1 MSGTATPNLPLSNGV
16 DDVVGN
22 SGGNTVRV
30 ALSRLAA
37 LLSYLQG
44 PAYKTSAELFADKA
58 WPDGAIGQVYGDTAG
73 QNGTYRKSGAAGTG
87 SWTRTGDLAVSPLT
101 VAQLADKADLS
112 LVNELMTEV
121 RSGRV
126 YAPHAATV
134 SAMTP
139 PAGTA
144 RLLTSAG
151 ASVQYWVTANAPADG
166 VATDALQADATGQ
179 WWRRVFDGRD
189 LTAEIS
195 NRMAAI
201 GDAGV
206 MPLVNVQG
214 KNVITAELTPV
225 MKAGG
230 ATIAGASTVE
240 LIPVETSDGPVAL
253 NVDGSGSVPVKDAAG
268 DDLHVGA
275 LVASRS
281 YFLRRRGATWRI
293 IMGGVT
299 SVELRAEALARTI
312 LGAAI
317 DENARNAF
325 TDHVGDEAIVFAD
338 RAGAVGAYWSD
349 GRLVA
354 EIESAQHRH
363 VGDTAF
369 QWLSDRQGRAL
380 AYVED
385 TGEIMMPALIPMPD
399 HVGDPI
405 TLIGDAAKRP
415 LLWWDGQRVDGN
427 LAGGGQTAGAT
438 ISRPIPATNGNAW
451 QVIDDGT
458 SVRYLSDQYEGR
470 VIGFEERGGLT
481 LAETGPIAVGMLA
494 FGGNMGVSRDVPEAW
509 LFHNRKP
516 DLSFDGGMLAA
527 EAAAVAAQMLS
538 RTRRSANPTVIHAT
552 RAIGSPV
559 EADTEV
565 GSTAYNGLLADLAS
579 GVASLAPWGKTLVI
593 DRLMLSLLGGAP
605 STSEIATDVE
615 YAAIAQ
621 ELRADIVEITGQSQP
636 VQAVVVSQSIGTR
649 TDGRSTVALAEAKL
663 DYLHPTI
670 QFVVATPRHPFA
682 LEPGTAA
689 TLTRSAAAVVS
700 EIEARAVAE
709 RAAGRQW
716 YCPRLQSAS
725 RSGTTITAQFV
736 AMSDLVLGATHG
748 FSFDGDTAGA
758 AITNV
763 TVSGQTATITVDKAP
778 SAEAQLC
785 LAWGRVGDPGDG
797 KAANRTT
804 IRDQWSEPSL
814 MVPGQTL
821 YRHALSMRVAITTV

>member
-1 MSGTATPNLPLSNGV
+1 MAITEKQLRAVGFPTAIITLLMGVQRAADAANVSSGTIRRHVQFAYDHATHTADMRNQV
-16 DDVVGN
+16 
-22 SGGNTVRV
+22 V
-30 ALSRLAA
+30 AL
-37 LLSYLQG
+37 
-44 PAYKTSAELFADKA
+44 K
-58 WPDGAIGQVYGDTAG
+58 GQVDTA
-73 QNGTYRKSGAAGTG
+73 AAAAVE
-87 SWTRTGDLAVSPLT
+87 AVSA
-101 VAQLADKADLS
+101 AQAA
-112 LVNELMTEV
+112 
-121 RSGRV
+121 
-126 YAPHAATV
+126 AAT
-134 SAMTP
+134 
-139 PAGTA
+139 
-144 RLLTSAG
+144 
-151 ASVQYWVTANAPADG
+151 
-166 VATDALQADATGQ
+166 
-179 WWRRVFDGRD
+179 
-189 LTAEIS
+189 
-195 NRMAAI
+195 
-201 GDAGV
+201 
-206 MPLVNVQG
+206 
-214 KNVITAELTPV
+214 
-225 MKAGG
+225 
-230 ATIAGASTVE
+230 
-240 LIPVETSDGPVAL
+240 
-253 NVDGSGSVPVKDAAG
+253 AAG
-268 DDLHVGA
+268 DVAPTIAAEVRAQVG
-275 LVASRS
+275 
-281 YFLRRRGATWRI
+281 T
-293 IMGGVT
+293 
-299 SVELRAEALARTI
+299 
-312 LGAAI
+312 AI

-325 TDHVGDEAIVFAD
+325 TDHVGDEPIVAAD
-338 RAGAVGAYWSD
+338 RGGNVMAYWSE

-363 VGDTAF
+363 VGDTAYP
-369 QWLSDRQGRAL
+369 WLSDRQGRAL
-380 AYVED
+380 AYAEV
-385 TGEIMMPALIPMPD
+385 TGELMLPGLFPNAE

-405 TLIGDAAKRP
+405 MLIGDAGKRP
-415 LLWWDGQRVDGN
+415 LLWWDGAALDGS
-427 LAGGGQTAGAT
+427 LGATAAPADPSGAT
-438 ISRPIPATNGNAW
+438 ISRPVPSTNGNAW
-451 QVIDDGT
+451 QLIDDGT

-579 GVASLAPWGKTLVI
+579 AVASLAPWGKTLVI

-605 STSEIATDVE
+605 TTSEIAADVE

-663 DYLHPTI
+663 DYLHPTM

-736 AMSDLVLGATHG
+736 AMSDLVLGTQHG

-785 LAWGRVGDPGDG
+785 LAWGRTGDPGDG

-814 MVPGQTL
+814 LVPGQTL
-821 YRHALSMRVAITTV
+821 YRHALSMRVSITTV